1 MHLYRSIA
9 LLGFLVTNCHSFSA
23 RLPLTFYSSQCSPF
37 SKSNLYAK
45 KQRKTADAFGD
56 WYEDVNQDAT
66 PDDVFWEEMERQ
78 RALAGV
84 PVSSAQT
91 DDPFAAVGAVG
102 TIPASNAKSITDRRK
117 GDDTFSSMGP
127 NIQNVGANVVDEQ
140 QSKAA
145 LATYTKFMVD
155 DNWINE
161 EYALLYGSQDMD
173 DIDLQEQD
181 AELDR
186 QLDAWSKEE
195 ENDDISSTGINPWD
209 TWNPEGIVKEDEEDS
224 PSRGLKIDSAKAKSD
239 IALEFLLDPDVSNY
253 DDEKRMAEEEEGRVL
268 QKMGEIQLK
277 SEMLENARNNPKAK
291 EFFAREPNVID
302 GCDRMW
308 ASAIDNACTRN
319 LFGNFQNYGVE
330 FACNFGDWVDGCP
343 EDSMQSI
350 EDIASYKARK
360 VFEVTGLPTIAS
372 RTSFEVEP
380 AKVPDRKTPMNRGFE
395 NTRVSSGYRFNNIDD
410 HVDYVVEALKPY
422 SEPTRKTRF
431 RSCFCYYDGEIEIY
445 DYGQLDCDIYF
456 SNSMRT
462 YIPMSAGIN
471 EIGKTLQLTFG
482 LEFQGY
488 LRKRVREALQKSDNK
503 VSIKLRDRVLKDAK
517 VLPNNIVDVSSFI
530 DSMVDVNLMDDCAK
544 ELATRFEKYKP
555 NKILT
560 IATTGLVLA
569 IPMAKYLQVPVV
581 YARKERN
588 VVMSDTYIAGYSSNT
603 IGKNRE
609 LLVSKNHLTEGERV
623 LVIDDF
629 LSSGSSQEALLR
641 IISDAGAHAV
651 GVGVLIEKSYEAGRK
666 SLSGFD
672 IPVESLVRIASVAD
686 GILTL
691 VEEEGFVD
699 M

>member
-1 MHLYRSIA
+1 MLLFRYVS
-9 LLGFLVTNCHSFSA
+9 LLGFLATNCHSFSTRLA
-23 RLPLTFYSSQCSPF
+23 RTFHNNQFSPF
-37 SKSNLYAK
+37 SKTNLYAK
-45 KQRKTADAFGD
+45 KQRKTTDTFGD

-84 PVSSAQT
+84 PLSSTQA

-102 TIPASNAKSITDRRK
+102 TIPASNAKRK
-117 GDDTFSSMGP
+117 VDDTFSGMGS
-127 NIQNVGANVVDEQ
+127 NIQNVGQSLVDEQ

-145 LATYTKFMVD
+145 LASYTKFMVD

-173 DIDLQEQD
+173 DVDLREQD
-181 AELDR
+181 AELER
-186 QLDAWSKEE
+186 QLDAWSEE
-195 ENDDISSTGINPWD
+195 EDDEVSSSGMNPWD
-209 TWNPEGIVKEDEEDS
+209 TWSPEGIVKEDEEDS
-224 PSRGLKIDSAKAKSD
+224 PTRGLKIDSTKAKSS
-239 IALEFLLDPDVSNY
+239 IALEFLLDSDASTY
-253 DDEKRMAEEEEGRVL
+253 DDEKALAEEEERRVL
-268 QKMGEIQLK
+268 QKMKEIKLK
-277 SEMLENARNNPKAK
+277 SEMLENAINNPKAK
-291 EFFAREPNVID
+291 EFFAREPNAID

-308 ASAIDNACTRN
+308 AAAIDNACTRN
-319 LFGNFQNYGVE
+319 LFGSFQNYGIE

-395 NTRVSSGYRFNNIDD
+395 NTRVSSGYCFNDVGD
-410 HVDYVVEALKPY
+410 HVDYIVEALKPY

-431 RSCFCYYDGEIEIY
+431 RSCFCFFDGEIEIY

-462 YIPMSAGIN
+462 YIPMSSGIN

-503 VSIKLRDRVLKDAK
+503 VSMKLRDRVLKDAK

-544 ELATRFEKYKP
+544 ELASRFEKVCGQ
-555 NKILT
+555 NNFESRFLF
-560 IATTGLVLA
+560 
-569 IPMAKYLQVPVV
+569 
-581 YARKERN
+581 
-588 VVMSDTYIAGYSSNT
+588 SDFSLST
-603 IGKNRE
+603 
-609 LLVSKNHLTEGERV
+609 
-623 LVIDDF
+623 F
-629 LSSGSSQEALLR
+629 LS
-641 IISDAGAHAV
+641 
-651 GVGVLIEKSYEAGRK
+651 
-666 SLSGFD
+666 
-672 IPVESLVRIASVAD
+672 LVQ
-686 GILTL
+686 TQ
-691 VEEEGFVD
+691 
-699 M
+699 